1 MLGLLRFFLGSV
13 LWLAL
18 LFLFSQLPSWFLA
31 SENDAEAVWPYVWRF
46 SGAVNQVPPE
56 FFETTFAPYLTE
68 NFWQVELPK
77 VYALLAAEPWF
88 AKIVLA
94 RRWPPEI
101 AVTLEEK
108 IVVAFWG
115 EQLLS
120 DQGEIFQS
128 AYTYQA
134 PENTKNVA
142 SLPRLF
148 SAWRK
153 PMAFFDIFQRL
164 QSVAGGELT
173 IVAFFEDERGS
184 WEIFL
189 KNGLQVLL
197 GQVEQERRF
206 KNFIEIYQKV
216 LQQEAAIAVVDMR
229 YRQGFSVT
237 WREESRNEKGK

>member
-18 LFLFSQLPSWFLA
+18 VFLLSQLPTWFLA
-31 SENDAEAVWPYVWRF
+31 SKNDAQAVWPYVWRF
-46 SGAVNQVPPE
+46 SGAVSQVPPE
-56 FFETTFAPYLTE
+56 FFQATFAPYLEE
-68 NFWQVELPK
+68 NFWQVEFPK

-88 AKIVLA
+88 ANIVLA

-108 IVVAFWG
+108 TVVAFWG
-115 EQLLS
+115 EQMLS
-120 DQGEIFQS
+120 DQGAVFQS
-128 AYTYQA
+128 VYPYQA
-134 PENTKNVA
+134 AENAAT
-142 SLPRLF
+142 LPRLF
-148 SAWRK
+148 SAWRA
-153 PMAFFDIFQRL
+153 PLAFFEIFQRL
-164 QSVAGGELT
+164 QTVAGADLI

-189 KNGLQVLL
+189 KNGLRVLL
-197 GQVEQERRF
+197 GQVDQESRF
-206 KNFIEIYQKV
+206 RNFVEVYQKI
-216 LQQEAAIAVVDMR
+216 LQQEAAIVMVDMR